1 MPGSVD
7 RQVMNHQP
15 VYRFDDFV
23 VDPETWR
30 LSQGGQEIHLKPGVL
45 ELLIYLI
52 ANRGRLVTRQELM
65 DTVWGDTVISES
77 ALTKAVARL
86 RKALGD
92 DSATH
97 RYLETVRSRG
107 YRFVANVE
115 EIESSNQPD
124 LSPAKGH
131 ATIVRRAL
139 LAGAA
144 AILALVIA
152 AVFWPSALQHQT
164 TEEEVFRSLAVLPL
178 KNLTGDPEQDY
189 YVNGL
194 QDILITELSR
204 IRELRVTSRQSTI
217 RYRNSELP
225 TTDIARELGVDA
237 IVEGSLL
244 REGNRIELT
253 VQLIDGRSDEHLWS
267 QRYAR
272 ETPDVFNLISDVAN
286 AIDAEITAKAPQ
298 EGDRLTHDRIG
309 PVDSRAIDAYALGIA
324 YLDRFTK
331 EGIRT
336 AIGEFQRAVAI
347 EPKFALAWG
356 QLAAAHAMHA
366 LFGFAQ
372 PRESTEKWR
381 AAALRAIE
389 ADDQVAIGHSALGWA
404 RMYTGDFDGACES
417 FAEALRLD
425 PSAPYAMHGNAD
437 CLMLDGRM
445 DENVARIR
453 EIQLVSP
460 FSVMHNLPLCSHLF
474 MARRFDEAIT
484 ATKDVQARNRQLSL
498 HWFLALV
505 YWQQGRFDKA
515 LEEERLELGRRGDTV
530 LLEALE
536 EGLVAGG
543 PTGAMRSM
551 AEAMVDRVDESY
563 VNPFFIGE
571 AFAQAGMVDEALH
584 WLDQA
589 VGHGSYNM
597 TYLAFWPP
605 FDILR
610 DDPRYQDL
618 MERVYGSRAQEI
630 SRASVSSR

>member
-1 MPGSVD
+1 MS
-7 RQVMNHQP
+7 QHHI
-15 VYRFDDFV
+15 YRFDDFL
-23 VDPETWR
+23 VDPETWM
-30 LSQGGQEIHLKPGVL
+30 LSRGGSEIHLEPVVL
-45 ELLIYLI
+45 KLLIYLI
-52 ANRGRLVTRQELM
+52 ANRDRLVTRQELM

-77 ALTKAVARL
+77 ALSKAIARL

-97 RYLETVRSRG
+97 RYLETVHSRG
-107 YRFVANVE
+107 YRFVADVE
-115 EIESSNQPD
+115 EIERPD
-124 LSPAKGH
+124 SPGIPDRRTQRP
-131 ATIVRRAL
+131 ATTSRKL
-139 LAGAA
+139 FAGAT
-144 AILALVIA
+144 AIVILVMLVI
-152 AVFWPSALQHQT
+152 FWPGTPQHEAPQDDGI
-164 TEEEVFRSLAVLPL
+164 RSLAVLPL
-178 KNLTGDPEQDY
+178 NNLTGDPEQNY
-189 YVNGL
+189 YVDGL

-425 PSAPYAMHGNAD
+425 PSAPYAMHGDAD

-618 MERVYGSRAQEI
+618 VERVYGNRAQEI
-630 SRASVSSR
+630 GRLKVPAPRQD